1 MLENEDSVVTSL
13 NELRKLKHERISR
26 QSQSRAVVGGGRAA
40 ALAVDPAAE
49 QMTPPPMS
57 VPSLGHGAG
66 GPAFPISEQANAPFA
81 VGFAAPAGG
90 YAAPPIIQTKTSM
103 KAAVVVAVA
112 LIGAG
117 GAGYVKLQNDTQAQ
131 LAAKDV
137 AIKKAEDARNQSAE
151 TAAKAEVQSR
161 NNLRQCEDK
170 LKAAMAMA
178 PAAPAVTP
186 AAPALEQ
193 KPEKPVA
200 SKVTARSRSR
210 EAARPSRRA
219 AAQAEPAAPKTGDVP
234 TIARK
239 KKLDN
244 DPLSGLGKL

>member
-1 MLENEDSVVTSL
+1 M
-13 NELRKLKHERISR
+13 
-26 QSQSRAVVGGGRAA
+26 
-40 ALAVDPAAE
+40 
-49 QMTPPPMS
+49 
-57 VPSLGHGAG
+57 
-66 GPAFPISEQANAPFA
+66 
-81 VGFAAPAGG
+81 
-90 YAAPPIIQTKTSM
+90 
-103 KAAVVVAVA
+103 
-112 LIGAG
+112 
-117 GAGYVKLQNDTQAQ
+117 
-131 LAAKDV
+131 

-186 AAPALEQ
+186 AASALEP

-200 SKVTARSRSR
+200 PKVTARSRSR

-234 TIARK
+234 NIAKK